1 MIMESIIGGLA
12 ILAFIDFIGR
22 IWPIILVIVG
32 IIALIFFGGYLA
44 NLYEINNPYCPEC
57 NERSNAE
64 IKDIQVYSVTAVQR
78 AVASGYSVSHCS
90 STRREHLIPSHYH
103 HGYFTHYKYKTF
115 YRNNYLVLYKC
126 KHCGHTFVTKRTGDI
141 GKIKRHFLIKN
152 EERQN
157 CLEDNLTN
165 QMFCNYNKNS
175 NGSQLIG
182 NNTHISTTETET
194 EAKAI
199 FNVVGLGLQLHEAM
213 AQLLRDAPNQ
223 SMNTETLSDSIYEQ
237 GLYCEQ
243 AGDKADASR
252 IKATAKNYDNLFC
265 IIGDIIK
272 LEGDKMVNLL
282 KEFQKYDPAVVPS
295 CAGNY
300 IVCLK
305 ENAELPDI
313 GITAYTSL
321 FDNLEV
327 VYIGISSNLKDRIYK
342 RHFNGN
348 AGQSTLRK
356 SIGSLFGY
364 AKIPRDKIEN
374 GYTKF
379 NDSDE
384 TKLSEWM
391 KNNMVFYYFA
401 NDNSSNNENGL
412 IKYFDP
418 PLNIEK
424 TKELLPNSKNNTY
437 RDKLKNLRK

>member
-1 MIMESIIGGLA
+1 
-12 ILAFIDFIGR
+12 
-22 IWPIILVIVG
+22 V
-32 IIALIFFGGYLA
+32 
-44 NLYEINNPYCPEC
+44 LYEC
-57 NERSNAE
+57 
-64 IKDIQVYSVTAVQR
+64 Q
-78 AVASGYSVSHCS
+78 
-90 STRREHLIPSHYH
+90 
-103 HGYFTHYKYKTF
+103 
-115 YRNNYLVLYKC
+115 
-126 KHCGHTFVTKRTGDI
+126 HCGHTFIAKRTGDI
-141 GKIKRHFLIKN
+141 GKIKQYFLDKK
-152 EERQN
+152 EEQQN
-157 CLEDNLTN
+157 RLEDNLTN
-165 QMFCNYNKNS
+165 QMFGNYNKNS

-182 NNTHISTTETET
+182 NNTHTATTRT

-199 FNVVGLGLQLHEAM
+199 FNAVGLGLQLHEVM
-213 AQLLRDAPNQ
+213 AQLLRNIPNQ
-223 SMNTETLSDSIYEQ
+223 SMNTETLSDIIYEQ

-243 AGDKADASR
+243 AGDKADASQ
-252 IKATAKNYDNLFC
+252 IKATANNYDNLFY

-272 LEGDKMVNLL
+272 LKGDTMVNLL
-282 KEFQKYDPAVVPS
+282 KEFQKCDPSVVPS

-342 RHFNGN
+342 SHFNGN
-348 AGQSTLRK
+348 AGQSTLRR

-374 GYTKF
+374 GHTKF

-391 KNNMVFYYFA
+391 KNNMVFYYLA
-401 NDNSSNNENGL
+401 NDDSGNNENSL

-424 TKELLPNSKNNTY
+424 TKKLLPNSKNNTY
-437 RDKLKNLRK
+437 RDKLKNLRR